1 MRNRSPYEL
10 FRTGQ
15 WSLLGVLAVTAIN
28 IILASFSVSLYF
40 PFSACIPRELIL
52 WGQKAGGSWV
62 AAAIAMACVF
72 FFFFLACEIM
82 VLRQEKLPA
91 FRLAL
96 GIYALDSLVYLITAL
111 PEITEHGFGIMSIT
125 EVLLR
130 WFILASLYRAD
141 QVWLDPRRKNPSFQA
156 EAPRKKE
163 KPAPRPQDDEDDE
176 DEGIQ
181 W

>member
-1 MRNRSPYEL
+1 MRNKSPYEL

-28 IILASFSVSLYF
+28 IVLAAFSVSLYF
-40 PFSACIPRELIL
+40 PFSACIPRDLIL
-52 WGQKAGGSWV
+52 WGAKAGGSWAPLGV
-62 AAAIAMACVF
+62 VGAILVF
-72 FFFFLACEIM
+72 FCFLACEIL

-91 FRLAL
+91 FRLAFGL
-96 GIYALDSLVYLITAL
+96 YAADSLVYLVFAL
-111 PEITEHGFGIMSIT
+111 PEITQHGFGIMSIT

-130 WFILASLYRAD
+130 WFILTALYRAD
-141 QVWLDPRRKNPSFQA
+141 KVWLDPQRKNPAFRVEPPA
-156 EAPRKKE
+156 KKE
-163 KPAPRPQDDEDDE
+163 KPAPRPQDDDDE